1 MRSKKSFLH
10 LPFIPVARRVIA
22 RQWGPFMAF
31 AYASETHA
39 SEVFQI
45 QHATQYFLIVLSILI
60 ILLLALLIRFFILS
74 RERKLADE
82 ATKKCE
88 MRLAHFF
95 HATFEV
101 IFIHEQGRVLD
112 VNPAIV
118 DVLGYQPDE
127 VIGKNLIEYIEPES
141 QRLLSFS
148 PDGDCNKSSEIN
160 VINKGGDVVPAE
172 VRAKTLELG
181 GRAVDILGLRIITE
195 HKQIEKALRESE
207 RRLRSVVTSA
217 PIVLWAL
224 DKRGTFTLSEGQ
236 GLKALGL
243 KPGEI
248 VGSSVFDIF
257 RDVPELLEDCKRAL
271 GGDSF
276 VNERVIAERVYEM
289 HFSPILTE
297 NGGLIGTIGV
307 ASDITARKKAEK
319 ALRKAH
325 GELEM
330 RVQKRTAELLK
341 ASRAYKVLS
350 DCSGVLV
357 RASGEREFLH
367 EVCRIIVEE
376 GKYRMAWVGMAEQN
390 KAKTVRPVSQAGF
403 EYGYLE
409 KVRFSWGDNELG
421 RGPTGTAIRTGKPVI
436 NKDVLTNPNYSAWR
450 SAAIERGYESSISL
464 PLIGRDRV
472 LGALNIYASEPDA
485 FTHDEIDLLMDL
497 ASDISFGIVALRT
510 RAERKLAEQQV
521 YDLLQQNR
529 SLTQRLFE
537 AQETERRHVARELHD
552 EFGQWL
558 TAVQLH
564 AQGITELS
572 QDKTSKIFSSA
583 KKISHSA
590 AEMHKAIR
598 GIVHQLRPQALDD
611 LGLSEGLRE
620 LVTQWRAHHQN
631 TDCRLTIQGD
641 IDNLDEPIKITLYRI
656 VQESLTNVAK
666 YARAGHVKI
675 QLKYEPP
682 MPEVPEFLV
691 LTIEDDGQ
699 GMDCSVSSKGMGLAG
714 MRERVL
720 AVGGEFAM
728 NSHPGMGVRIEV
740 RIPVNSK
747 GNL

>member
-1 MRSKKSFLH
+1 MRSIKSFL
-10 LPFIPVARRVIA
+10 LSCFIVD
-22 RQWGPFMAF
+22 F
-31 AYASETHA
+31 AVASELVA
-39 SEVFQI
+39 SESFLI
-45 QHATQYFLIVLSILI
+45 QHASQYAFVAIATLA
-60 ILLLALLIRFFILS
+60 LLLAAIFIRLFILS
-74 RERKLADE
+74 RERKLAK
-82 ATKKCE
+82 AAAKKCE
-88 MRLAHFF
+88 TRLAQFF

-112 VNPAIV
+112 VNPAIIEA
-118 DVLGYQPDE
+118 LGYQPDE
-127 VIGKNLIEYIEPES
+127 VIGKNLIEFIEAES
-141 QRLLSFS
+141 RHSLPFS
-148 PDGDCNKSSEIN
+148 TDDIRKMKAEIN
-160 VINKGGDVVPAE
+160 VINKNGLAIPAE
-172 VRAKTLELG
+172 VRAKTVEVG
-181 GRAVDILGLRIITE
+181 GKAVDILGLRIITE

-207 RRLRSVVTSA
+207 RRLRSVITSA

-224 DKRGTFTLSEGQ
+224 DMRGTFTLSEGQ

-257 RDVPELLEDCKRAL
+257 RDVPELLKDCKRAL
-271 GGDSF
+271 AGNSF
-276 VNERVIAERVYEM
+276 VNERIIAERVYEM
-289 HFSPILTE
+289 HFSPIHTE

-307 ASDITARKKAEK
+307 ASDITARKEAEK

-350 DCSGVLV
+350 DCSGALV

-409 KVRFSWGDNELG
+409 KVRFSWGENELG

-436 NKDVLTNPNYSAWR
+436 NKDVLTNPNYSTWR
-450 SAAIERGYESSISL
+450 SAAIERGYESSIAL
-464 PLIGRDRV
+464 PLIGKERV

-485 FTHDEIDLLMDL
+485 FTRDEVELLMDL
-497 ASDISFGIVALRT
+497 ASDLSFGIVALRT
-510 RAERKLAEQQV
+510 RAERQLAEQQV

-572 QDKTSKIFSSA
+572 QDKTSKIYSSA

-611 LGLSEGLRE
+611 LGLSEGLQE
-620 LVTQWRAHHQN
+620 LVTQWRAHHQK

-641 IDNLDEPIKITLYRI
+641 IDNLDESIKITLYRI

-666 YARAGHVKI
+666 YALAGHVTIKLRY
-675 QLKYEPP
+675 QPP
-682 MPEVPEFLV
+682 KPEIPKFLV
-691 LTIEDDGQ
+691 LTIKDDGR
-699 GMDCSVSSKGMGLAG
+699 GMDGSASSKGMGLAG

-720 AVGGEFAM
+720 AVGGEFGIT
-728 NSHPGMGVRIEV
+728 SQPGAGVRILV